1 MVARTRK
8 RAKKYSPKKLTS
20 RKKPRKSDYVKT
32 LEKRVKELELKQL
45 KQPENI
51 QEINKRVEAL
61 EQEKT
66 EKPVSGHVEAGRKW
80 SQSPKGE
87 DWKNDINAA
96 KELLLTRYKQ
106 IISDKNP
113 SISGIYPI
121 KLAGFI
127 RNNKTKTVDQH
138 VETVIQEILK
148 EKEEKE
154 SKTPKQPAS
163 APLPEQQETAEPEQ
177 AIAPE
182 IQKPLSPKRLYL
194 PTPQNNEYYQTNQE
208 TIPKTPLIGGFF
220 DDSDS
225 EDDEV

>member
-87 DWKNDINAA
+87 DWKNDIKNTQ
-96 KELLLTRYKQ
+96 KLLDTKLQIATGNKNISASGSITRK
-106 IISDKNP
+106 IAGLIRRSKNP
-113 SISGIYPI
+113 QFKQDPI
-121 KLAGFI
+121 DI
-127 RNNKTKTVDQH
+127 EKTID
-138 VETVIQEILK
+138 ETIQKIIKNK
-148 EKEEKE
+148 EKKVKNEM
-154 SKTPKQPAS
+154 
-163 APLPEQQETAEPEQ
+163 PEQLEISEETLQPETQ
-177 AIAPE
+177 YITEEAVQPDIP
-182 IQKPLSPKRLYL
+182 KPLSPTRIINE
-194 PTPQNNEYYQTNQE
+194 QNKPSY
-208 TIPKTPLIGGFF
+208 LIGGFF
-220 DDSDS
+220 DDSS
-225 EDDEV
+225 DDDN